1 MPPCVP
7 QGCARAPWARRA
19 ARRRRASSATT
30 SRTCGTRSSCA
41 PPPQTRIRF
50 GEEGGREGG
59 RRCQSR
65 AAHMLCC
72 CAASQPA
79 QRACSAP
86 DRLGL
91 LLSCRRRRRC
101 ERMLEYSKPA
111 AERVHLLRRIATELD
126 PKVERPLHR
135 ALPGGYAPPC
145 RWLYPLPPSSR
156 RWSCRCTASSSSNC
170 STTSTPR
177 RATPQSPP
185 SPHRHR
191 TLPHTHTLLHARPS
205 STLATPPRSP
215 LLHTRHAPTPPH
227 PPPSTLAPAP
237 PPHSAAPPPPP
248 HFAPLLLLHT

>member
-1 MPPCVP
+1 
-7 QGCARAPWARRA
+7 
-19 ARRRRASSATT
+19 
-30 SRTCGTRSSCA
+30 
-41 PPPQTRIRF
+41 
-50 GEEGGREGG
+50 
-59 RRCQSR
+59 
-65 AAHMLCC
+65 MLCC

-248 HFAPLLLLHT
+248 HFAPPPPPPHLTSPRCASSPSRRSTRSRRASSAGASPSHTHVTSRHVTSTSLARAALARRRRRISRGHCTGSVCER